1 MDLLKHL
8 GAFFGWLSGI
18 VAGVTATL
26 YAVGFIASI
35 ARQRML
41 GLDWGATSQEAL
53 WYLGLGGQVAA
64 RWAFL
69 ATVWLLLVIAVGE
82 SLIWGLRRIARW
94 ERREL
99 RAFRSAA
106 LWLDRQLIWFI
117 ALVATLFT
125 GLMMNAFDGAL
136 QVNGL
141 LLADAGAICT
151 AGGVVGDLVT
161 ANGAGL
167 TARADTVAGFAA
179 LALGTGAYAV
189 PRLLARH
196 GPALPMLLCVAVAF
210 QALAAI
216 PTAHGIFLF
225 DARLH
230 DVVLEGEGL
239 PGERDGVLSLV
250 GRVRGGVWLWEPAT
264 GDMHWIAERT
274 ITGLRVGAPRTI
286 RSLACRDAGAG
297 VP

>member
-26 YAVGFIASI
+26 YAIGFIASI

-53 WYLGLGGQVAA
+53 WYLGLGGQVAS

-69 ATVWLLLVIAVGE
+69 ATVWLILVIAVGE
-82 SLIWGLRRIARW
+82 STIWALQRIASW

-99 RAFRSAA
+99 RAFRSTA
-106 LWLDRQLIWFI
+106 LWLERQLVWFI
-117 ALVATLFT
+117 ALLATLFT

-136 QVNGL
+136 QVSGL
-141 LLADAGAICT
+141 LFAGAREICT
-151 AGGVVGDLVT
+151 GGGVVGDLVT
-161 ANGAGL
+161 ANGAEL
-167 TARADTVAGFAA
+167 AARADTVAGFAA
-179 LALGTGAYAV
+179 LALGTAAYAV

-196 GPALPMLLCVAVAF
+196 GPALPMLLCAAVAF

-230 DVVLEGEGL
+230 DVVPQGEEL
-239 PGERDGVLSLV
+239 PGDRAGALSLV
-250 GRVRGGVWLWEPAT
+250 ARIRGGIWLWEPST

-274 ITGLRVGAPRTI
+274 ISGLRVGEPRTI
-286 RSLACRDAGAG
+286 RSLACR
-297 VP
+297 